1 MISPGEADKFILFRL
16 SVAAD
21 HRPLVFH
28 IEERAGNRGVMEDNV
43 RPPNR
48 QQANKDAALWL
59 AKIKLGTADNAAF
72 EEWRSAHIANEIAF
86 ARALAA
92 YEAASSDLVAAQIP
106 QVGRR
111 TLLRAAGSA
120 AVALTL
126 GAGVFTGRAYA
137 WSTATSGVGE
147 RRLVR
152 LPDGSGARLNTDS
165 RLSWRF
171 DSSSR
176 TLWIERGEV
185 ALDLRHGVASIL
197 HGPDE
202 KVALSAGRFNARL
215 RGNTLDLLVMRGNAT
230 VDSRTV
236 SAGLTPVMARAGEG
250 LLVPSGAP
258 VLRAAT
264 IDQLAAS
271 LAWQQGEILFEHE
284 TLGSAVEEYNRY
296 LTRKII
302 IIDRDLANIPV
313 GGRFTS
319 DDPAAFLRAL
329 QVGLG
334 IRVSVSDTSFLLTRE
349 KN

>member
-1 MISPGEADKFILFRL
+1 
-16 SVAAD
+16 
-21 HRPLVFH
+21 
-28 IEERAGNRGVMEDNV
+28 MEDNV
-43 RPPNR
+43 C
-48 QQANKDAALWL
+48 QQASKDAALWL
-59 AKIKLGTADNAAF
+59 AKIELGTADNAAF

-86 ARALAA
+86 ARALGA
-92 YEAASSDLVAAQIP
+92 YEAASSDLDLAVEMP

-120 AVALTL
+120 VVALTL

-147 RRLVR
+147 HRLVR
-152 LPDGSGARLNTDS
+152 LPDGSGAKLNTDS

-171 DSSSR
+171 GSSSR

-185 ALDLRHGVASIL
+185 ALDLRHGAASIL

-202 KVALSAGRFNARL
+202 KVSLSAGRFNARL
-215 RGNTLDLLVMRGNAT
+215 RGNTLDLLVMRGKVA
-230 VDSRTV
+230 VYPKTV
-236 SAGLTPVMARAGEG
+236 SAGMTPVIARAGEG
-250 LLVPSGAP
+250 LLVPLGAP
-258 VLRAAT
+258 VLRTAT
-264 IDQLAAS
+264 TDQLAAS

-302 IIDRDLANIPV
+302 IIDRELANIPV

-319 DDPAAFLRAL
+319 DDPAAFLSAL

-334 IRVSVSDTSFLLTRE
+334 IHVSLSDTNFLLTRE
-349 KN
+349 KT